1 MLRRLPTISPRAYT
15 RVALS
20 ALVLNAVIVL
30 TGAAVRLTGSGLG
43 CTNWPKCTDDS
54 YIAPLDLHSWIEF
67 GNRLI
72 TGVVGL
78 PCLLAFFLAFRRRP
92 FRRDLLLLS
101 VLLPLGVLA
110 QAILGGITVLT
121 DLRAEIVM
129 GHFLLSMALL
139 GAAVALWWRARS
151 ERSERAD
158 AQPRKVVLA
167 TRALVPL
174 GLLAITAGTFA
185 SAAGPHSGGDGTNDV
200 VPRLT
205 VFGTNTLDTLIHWH
219 GRTGTLLGLATL
231 GAWYLARKHGAS
243 PALKRALTTIALL
256 VASQGVVGFIQ
267 YELQLPAGIVWVHI
281 AIATLTWVAILV
293 AVAAAGALAPAE
305 ARRPAAAAVRA

>member
-1 MLRRLPTISPRAYT
+1 VLRRLPTISPRAYT

-243 PALKRALTTIALL
+243 PVLKRALTTIALL

-281 AIATLTWVAILV
+281 VIATLTWVAILV